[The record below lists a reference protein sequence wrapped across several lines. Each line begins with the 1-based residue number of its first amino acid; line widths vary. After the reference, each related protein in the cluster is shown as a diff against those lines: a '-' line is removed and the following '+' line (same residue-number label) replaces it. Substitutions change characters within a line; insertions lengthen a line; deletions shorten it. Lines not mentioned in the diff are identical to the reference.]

1 MLRIL
6 TMLAMVLASFSML
19 GGHAAMAAPAAS
31 TAMDHASMDHAA
43 PAIEQGADAAGH
55 CADMDGTS
63 PNQPMADID
72 CMIACTALPTI
83 GSDYAFERLPIS
95 PVRSVPPATGIS
107 GIDLQADPP
116 PPRLS

>member
-6 TMLAMVLASFSML
+6 TILAMVLASFSML
-19 GGHAAMAAPAAS
+19 GGHAAMAAPSAS
-31 TAMDHASMDHAA
+31 MAMDHAAS
-43 PAIEQGADAAGH
+43 AIEQGADTAGH

-63 PNQPMADID
+63 PSQPMADID

-83 GSDYAFERLPIS
+83 GSDYAFARLPIS